1 MQEDID
7 NLGGFF
13 SERANI
19 LEYSVSEI
27 SHQLRNVVEDNF
39 SYVRIRGEISGLKK
53 AASGHIYFSLK
64 DEDAVIN
71 AICWRGTAAQLKL
84 TPEDGL
90 EVRATGKITTYAGR
104 SNYQI
109 IVDNMELTGEGALLK
124 LLEERKKKLAAE
136 GLFEESHKKSL
147 PFMPQI
153 IGVVTSPTGS
163 VIRDIL
169 HRVSERFPTHVIVWP
184 TLVQGEGAAQQ
195 ISEAIKGFN
204 QLQQNKPD
212 VIIVARGGG
221 SLEDLWCFNEENVVR
236 AIYESTIPIISAVG
250 HETDTTLADY
260 AADRRAPTPT
270 GAAEIAVPV
279 RQDIYLALKESES
292 HLIRLAL
299 QNMQRRKER
308 LNYQSARI
316 TNIPRKLDEY
326 AQRLDLWGERLNI
339 ERLFE
344 NNQQK
349 LNILS
354 ASLRSPYE
362 RLKNMDYR
370 LENLTH
376 HLQQKIRGILQQ
388 ADNRLNMYGAQLK
401 NLSHQNILDRG
412 YAMVTDDNGHVIT
425 QKSKLPDIFTL
436 HLQDGTQKAMKAG
449 RATTPK
455 KKKQPKQSTKQS
467 QGDLFG

>member
-1 MQEDID
+1 MQEEID
-7 NLGGFF
+7 NLGDFF
-13 SERANI
+13 LERTNI

-27 SHQLRNVVEDNF
+27 SRQLRDVVEDNF
-39 SYVRIRGEISGLKK
+39 SYIRIRGEISGLKK

-71 AICWRGTAAQLKL
+71 AICWRATVAQLKL

-124 LLEERKKKLAAE
+124 LLEERKRKLAAE
-136 GLFEESHKKSL
+136 GLFDESHKKPL
-147 PFMPQI
+147 PFMPQT

-169 HRVSERFPTHVIVWP
+169 HRVNERFPARVIIWP

-195 ISEAIKGFN
+195 ISNAIKGFN
-204 QLQQNKPD
+204 LLKQNKPD

-236 AIYESTIPIISAVG
+236 AIFESKIPIISAVG
-250 HETDTTLADY
+250 HETDTSLADY
-260 AADRRAPTPT
+260 AADKRAPTPT
-270 GAAEIAVPV
+270 AAAEIAVPV
-279 RQDIYLALKESES
+279 KQDIYF
-292 HLIRLAL
+292 AL
-299 QNMQRRKER
+299 QETENHLMHLAIQNIQKRKDR
-308 LNYQSARI
+308 LNYLSARI

-344 NNQQK
+344 KNRQK

-354 ASLRSPYE
+354 ASIRSPYE
-362 RLKNMDYR
+362 RLQNMDYR
-370 LENLTH
+370 LNHLTH
-376 HLQQKIRGILQQ
+376 ILQQKIQSVLQQ
-388 ADNRLNMYGAQLK
+388 SDSRLKIYGAQLK
-401 NLSHQNILDRG
+401 SLSHQNILNRG
-412 YAMVTDDNGHVIT
+412 YAMVTDENGHVIT
-425 QKSKLPDIFTL
+425 QKSALPDIFTI
-436 HLQDGTQKAMKAG
+436 HLQDGQQKAMKAG
-449 RATTPK
+449 RKATPK
-455 KKKQPKQSTKQS
+455 KGQPTKS
-467 QGDLFG
+467 KQGDLFG